1 MRPAELLK
9 DAGWLLLIIMLLP
22 LGLFVAVLVV
32 AGIFGLR
39 LYWWATG
46 DTARMKVLS

>member
-1 MRPAELLK
+1 MRPAELIK
-9 DAGWLLLIIMLLP
+9 DAGWLLLLVLLLP
-22 LGLFVAVLVV
+22 LGLLVAVVV
-32 AGIFGLR
+32 LGGIFGLR